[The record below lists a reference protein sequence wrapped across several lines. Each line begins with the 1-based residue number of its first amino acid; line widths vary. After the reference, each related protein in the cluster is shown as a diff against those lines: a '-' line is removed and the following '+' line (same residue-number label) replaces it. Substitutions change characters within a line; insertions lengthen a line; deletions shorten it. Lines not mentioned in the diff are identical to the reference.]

1 MRPFVTAHVKG
12 NGSTS
17 GRYICAMQTPVLGIV
32 STWFERGAT
41 HVSLAYIQALDAH
54 FDIRVYARSGDEFP
68 HSDPK
73 WNKDFVHWG
82 EFVPGAPKTFIDWSD
97 FSKWMS
103 REKVDILLFN
113 EQQSWDVILRL
124 KELKD
129 RPLIGAYIDYY
140 TDDTTP
146 FFELYDFLLCNT
158 ERHYSVFKEH
168 PGAIYIPWGVDLKL
182 YPTKRR
188 PERPFT
194 FFHSLGYNPERKGT
208 DLLVSA
214 FSNIENPNV
223 RLLLHAQRPLNDF
236 NHLQDIIEKD
246 DRIRW
251 INEEVG
257 PPGLYNL
264 GDVYVY
270 PSRLD
275 GIGLSLPEALA
286 SGLPSIVPNEAPM
299 NEFVEDGKNG
309 WLVEVAKRW
318 KREDS
323 YYWEMCE
330 CDVVDLQRKMEAAI
344 QADRSSMREN
354 TLEHARQNLDWNK
367 NASKLNEALLQVKKH
382 TASSELMVQC
392 RQWETAHTPSV
403 TFKQKVHRILIRLGA
418 RAVKRRIFGR
428 K

>member
-1 MRPFVTAHVKG
+1 
-12 NGSTS
+12 
-17 GRYICAMQTPVLGIV
+17 MQKPVLGIV

-41 HVSLAYIQALDAH
+41 HVSLAYKQALESSY
-54 FDIRVYARSGDEFP
+54 DIRVYARSGDEFP
-68 HSDPK
+68 HNDPK
-73 WNKDFVHWG
+73 WNKPYVHWG

-103 REKVDILLFN
+103 SEKIEILLFN
-113 EQQSWDVILRL
+113 EQQSWDVILKLR
-124 KELKD
+124 EMKD

-158 ERHYSVFKEH
+158 QRHFSVFKDH
-168 PGAIYIPWGVDLKL
+168 PGAIYVPWGVNLSL
-182 YPTKRR
+182 YPEKETE
-188 PERPFT
+188 ERPFT

-214 FSNIENPNV
+214 FSHIDNPNV
-223 RLLLHAQRPLNDF
+223 RLLLHAQRPLSDF
-236 NHLQDIIEKD
+236 SHLQDIIEKD
-246 DRIRW
+246 DRISW

-257 PPGLYNL
+257 PPGLYHL

-299 NEFVEDGKNG
+299 NEFVEEETSG
-309 WLVEVAKRW
+309 WLVDVAKYW
-318 KREDS
+318 KRDDG

-330 CDVVDLQRKMEAAI
+330 CDPADLQRKMEAAI
-344 QADRSSMREN
+344 ESDLPVMHTS
-354 TLEHARQNLDWNK
+354 TLAFARQNLDWKK
-367 NASKLNEALLQVKKH
+367 NAGELSEALNLVKPH
-382 TASSELMVQC
+382 SISTELMANC
-392 RQWETAHTPSV
+392 RQWETAHTPTV